1 MNGMIALL
9 MQYFKKGLVVVARNL
24 KCRLKRINVVMFQLI
39 MNTAVAAP
47 TIAVLSALTCP
58 RYSGARKSELAPKVC
73 MKLPLTVANRI
84 NQNNSSTWNFLKCR
98 ITNWTGNE

>member
-1 MNGMIALL
+1 M
-9 MQYFKKGLVVVARNL
+9 
-24 KCRLKRINVVMFQLI
+24 

-47 TIAVLSALTCP
+47 TIAVLSAFTCP
-58 RYSGARKSELAPKVC
+58 RYSGARNRELAPYVC
-73 MKLPLTVANRI
+73 MKLPLTVMNRI